1 MRISIIILLL
11 FSIIRVQAQETIYLQ
26 NPSFE
31 DVPRRGGEAYS
42 GGIKG
47 WFDCGEIQFENESPP
62 DIHPTPNSVW
72 EVDKYAMDG
81 DTYLGMVVRHNDTWE
96 ALSQKLSTPLLAGT
110 CYSFSILLSRSPK
123 YISPTRESREEKNYI
138 TPAVLQIWGADRF
151 CGRARRLAVSEPVDN
166 DQWRQF
172 NFKFTPKDDFA
183 FIVIEAF
190 YKTPVLVP
198 YSGHILV
205 DGASDIVPV
214 SCDAVIEHEPILV
227 QQTLA
232 NEEIPSKAIRPRQ
245 KKPSKSS
252 FKSPKPN
259 IGIAVND
266 TDIDSEVKKPKS
278 KNPKQVKPKEEKTIA
293 GITRQKM
300 EKGQTLLIE
309 KLYFQADSSRISRN
323 SFPVLN
329 EIFYFLEENADVA
342 IEIQGHTNGI
352 RGITNKL
359 CDELSTDRAK
369 AVASYLAGK
378 GIEPERLKYKGYG
391 KRKPIATNLTPEGR
405 KRNQRVEIKILSLK
419 S

>member
-11 FSIIRVQAQETIYLQ
+11 FSTIRVQAQETIYLQ

-31 DVPRRGGEAYS
+31 DVPRRGGEQYS

-96 ALSQKLSTPLLAGT
+96 ALSQKLSSPLLAGT

-123 YISPTRESREEKNYI
+123 YISPTKESREKKNYI

-151 CGRARRLAVSEPVDN
+151 CGRARRLAVSDPVDN

-172 NFKFTPKDDFA
+172 NFKFKPTDDFA

-205 DGASDIVPV
+205 DGASAIVPV
-214 SCDAVIEHEPILV
+214 SCNAVIEHEPILV
-227 QQTLA
+227 QQSLA
-232 NEEIPSKAIRPRQ
+232 KEEILNKPVR
-245 KKPSKSS
+245 KKPKKQTKSS

-259 IGIAVND
+259 IGIAVD
-266 TDIDSEVKKPKS
+266 DSDVQPEFKKPIQTK
-278 KNPKQVKPKEEKTIA
+278 PKQVQAKEEKTIA

-309 KLYFQADSSRISRN
+309 KLYFEADSNGISRN
-323 SFPVLN
+323 SYPVLN
-329 EIFYFLEENADVA
+329 EIYYFLEENADVT

-352 RGITNKL
+352 RGITNKF
-359 CDELSTDRAK
+359 CDELSTKRAK

-378 GIEPERLKYKGYG
+378 GIDPKRLKYKGYG
-391 KRKPIATNLTPEGR
+391 KRDPIATNLTPEGR